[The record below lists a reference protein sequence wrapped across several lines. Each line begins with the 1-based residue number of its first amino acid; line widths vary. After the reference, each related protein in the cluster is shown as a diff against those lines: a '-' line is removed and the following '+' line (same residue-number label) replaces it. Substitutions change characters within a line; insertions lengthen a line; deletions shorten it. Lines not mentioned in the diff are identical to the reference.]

1 MPSPSGDRSCIDKL
15 VSGLAANI
23 GLAVLAALGLAITGV
38 ASLLWV
44 IPNVADPI
52 RLFVANTGVLLLLLA
67 LLGIYFNPRQ
77 R

>member
-1 MPSPSGDRSCIDKL
+1 

-44 IPNVADPI
+44 IPSVADPI

-67 LLGIYFNPRQ
+67 LLGIYFNPR
-77 R
+77 RR

>member
-1 MPSPSGDRSCIDKL
+1 

-44 IPNVADPI
+44 IPSVSDPI

-67 LLGIYFNPRQ
+67 LLGIYFNPR
-77 R
+77 RR